1 MILVIDTSQPKI
13 ALCLFWPEKMK
24 NIYISKSDQKS
35 DNLLLKIKQ
44 ILSRNNLNL
53 KNLKTIVVNQ
63 GPGSFTGLRI
73 GISIANTL
81 AYSLNIPVI
90 CIKNQQNI
98 LKIAEAGFKKYKTG
112 NKFQKI
118 VLPFYGEEIG

>member
-53 KNLKTIVVNQ
+53 RDLKAIVVHQ

-81 AYSLNIPVI
+81 SYSLNIPVI
-90 CIKNQQNI
+90 GVKNQQNI
-98 LKIAEAGFKKYKTG
+98 LKIAEAGFKKYKAG
-112 NKFQKI
+112 QKFKSI
-118 VLPFYGEEIG
+118 VLPFYGEDIG